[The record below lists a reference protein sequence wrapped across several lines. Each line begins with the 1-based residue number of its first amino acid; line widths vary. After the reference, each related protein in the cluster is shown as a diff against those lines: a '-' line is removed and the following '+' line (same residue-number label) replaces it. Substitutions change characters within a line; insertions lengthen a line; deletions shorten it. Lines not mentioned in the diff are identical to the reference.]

1 MDKNSK
7 KPNSIT
13 ITYLSKISFGSPNGA
28 DKEIDNINPIKK
40 IKMNDGLEYPYIS
53 SQAVRR
59 ALRDKLEELGYKGEV
74 DKIDTKAKNGKK
86 EVSDKANDEAKDA
99 VDEERDARS
108 DKAPVKTAM
117 DINKYIGDDLFGY
130 LDAKSGKK
138 RTSPLRVESLVSL
151 HPFKEGLDYG
161 TNFQGDK
168 IGNRGANIFETEIH
182 SGIYRGTILIE
193 LDRIGKE
200 EEDEK
205 EKKVDDKEK
214 AKRVKTLLKSFQ
226 MLWIPGRQTRFL
238 GDASPKF
245 IAAALMTSKNPIFL
259 EAVNL
264 SENGNID
271 FDKVKSVKDDYADFI
286 DESVYAVQEAIFDKP
301 KEEDT
306 IIVQSIKPAFKEIFG
321 WVEKYYGVEK
331 SNADT

>member
-1 MDKNSK
+1 MDNNSQ

-59 ALRDKLEELGYKGEV
+59 ALRDKLEELGYEGKV
-74 DKIDTKAKNGKK
+74 DKIDAKAKNSKK
-86 EVSDKANDEAKDA
+86 EVSDKANDETNDA
-99 VDEERDARS
+99 TDQDERS
-108 DKAPVKTAM
+108 ENAPVKTAM
-117 DINKYIGDDLFGY
+117 DIKEYIGDDLFGY
-130 LDAKSGKK
+130 LDAKSGQK

-168 IGNRGANIFETEIH
+168 IGKRGANIFETEIH

-205 EKKVDDKEK
+205 EKKVDDKQK

-264 SENGNID
+264 LENGNID

-306 IIVQSIKPAFKEIFG
+306 IKVQSLKPAFEEIFG

-331 SNADT
+331 SNAEPK